1 MATGLTLTTA
11 GAAEI
16 EAAYQAG
23 EVVDVTAVLIGDGG
37 SVTLPTEPDDLAAVT
52 ALFGQFGRETFDSD
66 SSYEGFI
73 SGQIVINCKDYP
85 GKTLREAGL
94 VSAKGTLIAYGT
106 YPATYLPAQT
116 DSIIKEIILTLV
128 LTLTHSSTV
137 QLVINPSLA
146 VLTQESGDKR
156 YLRRALNLSDL
167 ADKEEARES
176 LGLKGAAV
184 LDVGTVAG
192 TVAAGDDS
200 RITGALQKD
209 KNLADVADK
218 AKGRESL
225 GLKGAAVLDVGTVAG
240 TVAAGDD
247 SRITG
252 ALQKD
257 KNLADVA
264 DKAKGRESLGL
275 KGAAVLDVGT
285 VAGTVA
291 AGDDSRIAGAL
302 QKDKNL
308 SDIHD
313 KAEARKNLGLSSD
326 GDGFKAIVDAVL
338 YPGIIIPSEKSP
350 AERFPWQ
357 TWESLSNAFADR
369 VVRIGSQHGATGG
382 SNKVKIAASNLPPH
396 WHKSGDRSP
405 GEIWDPTATHGTDNQ
420 KSGPLNMTAGTYID
434 AAGEQ
439 ETANESLDV
448 TNEYVTLCLWKRTA

>member
-247 SRITG
+247 SRI
-252 ALQKD
+252 
-257 KNLADVA
+257 
-264 DKAKGRESLGL
+264 
-275 KGAAVLDVGT
+275 
-285 VAGTVA
+285 
-291 AGDDSRIAGAL
+291 AGAL

>member
-23 EVVDVTAVLIGDGG
+23 EVVDITAVLIGDGG
-37 SVTLPTEPDDLAAVT
+37 GVTLPNDPDDLAAVT

-73 SGQIVINCKDYP
+73 SGQIVINCRDYP

-94 VSAKGTLIAYGT
+94 VSAKGTLIAYGA
-106 YPATYLPAQT
+106 YPATYLPAQS

-128 LTLTHSSTV
+128 LTLTHTSSV
-137 QLVINPSLA
+137 QLVIDPALA
-146 VLTQESGDKR
+146 TLTQETGDKR
-156 YLRRALNLSDL
+156 YLRRAQNLSDL
-167 ADKEEARES
+167 NDTEEARENLE
-176 LGLKGAAV
+176 LGNSATR
-184 LDVGTVAG
+184 DVGTTEE

-200 RITGALQKD
+200 RITGALQKES
-209 KNLADVADK
+209 NLSDLTDTTEA
-218 AKGRESL
+218 RENLEL
-225 GLKGAAVLDVGTVAG
+225 GNSATRDVGTTEE

-252 ALQKD
+252 ALQK
-257 KNLADVA
+257 
-264 DKAKGRESLGL
+264 ES
-275 KGAAVLDVGT
+275 
-285 VAGTVA
+285 
-291 AGDDSRIAGAL
+291 
-302 QKDKNL
+302 NL
-308 SDIHD
+308 SDLTN
-313 KAEARKNLGLSSD
+313 AENARENLGLNSD
-326 GDGFKAIVDAVL
+326 GEGFKGIVDAIL
-338 YPGIIIPSEKSP
+338 YPGIIIPGEKSP

-405 GEIWDPTATHGTDNQ
+405 GETWDPTTTHGTDNQ

>member
-23 EVVDVTAVLIGDGG
+23 EVVDITSVLICDGG
-37 SVTLPTEPDDLAAVT
+37 GVTLPTDPDELAAVT

-73 SGQIVINCKDYP
+73 SGQIVINCQDYP

-106 YPATYLPAQT
+106 YPATYLPAQS

-128 LTLTHSSTV
+128 LTLTHSSNV
-137 QLVINPSLA
+137 QLVIDPTLA
-146 VLTQESGDKR
+146 TLTQETGDKR
-156 YLRRALNLSDL
+156 YLRRAQNLSDL
-167 ADKEEARES
+167 NDPKEARDNLE
-176 LGLKGAAV
+176 LGNSATR
-184 LDVGTVAG
+184 DVGNTAE

-200 RITGALQKD
+200 RITGALQKES
-209 KNLADVADK
+209 NLYDLTNAESA
-218 AKGRESL
+218 RE
-225 GLKGAAVLDVGTVAG
+225 
-240 TVAAGDD
+240 
-247 SRITG
+247 
-252 ALQKD
+252 
-257 KNLADVA
+257 
-264 DKAKGRESLGL
+264 
-275 KGAAVLDVGT
+275 
-285 VAGTVA
+285 
-291 AGDDSRIAGAL
+291 
-302 QKDKNL
+302 
-308 SDIHD
+308 
-313 KAEARKNLGLSSD
+313 NLGLNSD
-326 GDGFKAIVDAVL
+326 GEGFKGIVDAIL
-338 YPGIIIPSEKSP
+338 YLGIIIPSEKSP

-357 TWESLSNAFADR
+357 TWESLSNTFAGR

-405 GEIWDPTATHGTDNQ
+405 GETWDPTTTHGTDNQ

-434 AAGEQ
+434 TAGEQ